1 MPIRHG
7 MVVLGNAT
15 MTPEEAHRR
24 LDELLSS
31 LRRYL
36 GELEEAKNEGLEFV
50 AEACLREIRKRQDM
64 IRRHCDATGLPLPPE
79 VRLESFE

>member
-1 MPIRHG
+1 MPIRLG
-7 MVVLGNAT
+7 MVAPGNAS
-15 MTPEEAHRR
+15 MTPEGAQRR

-36 GELEEAKNEGLEFV
+36 GELEDAKNEGLEFV
-50 AEACLREIRKRQDM
+50 AEACQREIRKRQDL